1 MNQET
6 ILVVEDNDV
15 LREGLSA
22 MLEIEGFTV
31 FAAENGRAA
40 LDRMTFLFPDLILS
54 DIAMPEM
61 DGYGFFRAVRD
72 RPEWLSIPFLFLTA
86 RGEREDVIAGKEM
99 GAEDYLIKPITREE
113 LLAAVSARLSR
124 SQQLRVAQLQQ
135 AYEAS
140 MMVLANAVEA
150 RAQLPPG
157 HIERVLAYSLVIA
170 EQLGW
175 RGKRLE
181 ALRFGAILHDVGK
194 LLISEV
200 TLCRPGPL
208 SASEWTEMCQHPRT
222 GAEIIRDIPAL
233 AQAISII
240 FSHHERWDGRGY
252 PQNLAGEVIPEG
264 ARIVALADALD
275 AMTTPRPYRAAIS
288 LQEAGAEILR
298 NSASQFDPAVVM
310 AFQRAWEAGKI
321 IPDSK

>member
-99 GAEDYLIKPITREE
+99 GA
-113 LLAAVSARLSR
+113 
-124 SQQLRVAQLQQ
+124 
-135 AYEAS
+135 
-140 MMVLANAVEA
+140 
-150 RAQLPPG
+150 
-157 HIERVLAYSLVIA
+157 
-170 EQLGW
+170 
-175 RGKRLE
+175 
-181 ALRFGAILHDVGK
+181 
-194 LLISEV
+194 
-200 TLCRPGPL
+200 
-208 SASEWTEMCQHPRT
+208 
-222 GAEIIRDIPAL
+222 
-233 AQAISII
+233 
-240 FSHHERWDGRGY
+240 
-252 PQNLAGEVIPEG
+252 
-264 ARIVALADALD
+264 
-275 AMTTPRPYRAAIS
+275 
-288 LQEAGAEILR
+288 
-298 NSASQFDPAVVM
+298 
-310 AFQRAWEAGKI
+310 
-321 IPDSK
+321 